1 MEKKIYLAPEAELV
15 VFYSEE
21 DIANLNSL
29 DEGDDSWGRD
39 QIDGDL
45 STSDNEG
52 NVDGWI

>member
-29 DEGDDSWGRD
+29 DNGDDGLGGSGFD
-39 QIDGDL
+39 TDI
-45 STSDNEG
+45 STPDN
-52 NVDGWI
+52 DFDI